1 MNKISDTLLR
11 VRQLNKIVNR
21 LQSSIRK
28 DEQGIS
34 QKDKRVLNVMV
45 NHIYRELV
53 VLTKQQ
59 REEI

>member
-11 VRQLNKIVNR
+11 VRQLNKTVNR
-21 LQSSIRK
+21 LRTSIKK

-34 QKDKRVLNVMV
+34 QKDKRVLNVMI
-45 NHIYRELV
+45 NHIYKELV